1 MSINWFGTWSLF
13 KKEVWRF
20 LKVYHQTLFSPAIN
34 ILLMLAVFSLSI
46 GSHLKTVIG
55 IPFIVFMST
64 GLILMAAM
72 QNSFEN
78 SSSSMI
84 MGKTIGNI
92 VDYLIPPFSAF
103 EISLAVVLAAVVRG
117 LLVGI
122 VCYCAISFFVTLKFY
137 NFFYALFII
146 FLSCAFLGSLGLLCG
161 ILSENYEQKS
171 AIMSYLITPLTF
183 LSGTFYSINQ
193 LPEFWRQI
201 AKFNPFFY
209 MIDGF
214 RYGVTGSNDGNLL
227 YGVSY
232 IVIINISLL
241 LLNYRLLKRGYR
253 IIG

>member
-34 ILLMLAVFSLSI
+34 VLLMLAVFSLSI
-46 GSHLKTVIG
+46 GGHLKTVIE
-55 IPFIVFMST
+55 IPFIIFMST
-64 GLILMAAM
+64 GLIMMVAM
-72 QNSFEN
+72 QNAFEN
-78 SSSSMI
+78 SASSII
-84 MGKTIGNI
+84 MGKTTGSII
-92 VDYLIPPFSAF
+92 DYLIPPFGAF
-103 EISLAVVLAAVVRG
+103 EILFAMTLAAIVRG

-122 VCYCAISFFVTLKFY
+122 VCYAAISLFVTLKFY

-146 FLSCAFLGSLGLLCG
+146 FFSCAFLGLLGLLCG

-171 AIMSYLITPLTF
+171 AIMSYIITPFTF
-183 LSGTFYSINQ
+183 LSGTFYSITQ

-214 RYGVTGSNDGNLL
+214 RYGVTGHGDSNLL
-227 YGVSY
+227 YGAAY
-232 IVIINISLL
+232 IVTTDIILSLII
-241 LLNYRLLKRGYR
+241 YYLLKKGYK
-253 IIG
+253 IIS